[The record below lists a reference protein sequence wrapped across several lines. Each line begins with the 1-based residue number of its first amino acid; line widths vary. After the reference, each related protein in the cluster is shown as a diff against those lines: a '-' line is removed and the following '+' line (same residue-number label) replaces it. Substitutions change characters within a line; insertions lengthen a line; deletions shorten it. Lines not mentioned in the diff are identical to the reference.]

1 MHTLEQLAAYRVE
14 DLLREAALERL
25 ARSAE
30 PAGRRPRMAR
40 FLAFAL
46 LITTLLAPALAH
58 AQTSNDNSFDVPQG
72 GTMGTPDP
80 QTMASAY
87 GDLSVSILNVAAGN
101 DGVPR
106 QPEAEQ
112 TFRDVFAQPVLAAY
126 TSLSPDD
133 QQGLTQRQRLAVRDQ
148 WAAAVQSQVANA
160 PCELF
165 DAMARAQLLPSFGQ
179 YKQPNLDRLVAC
191 WNEYPELA
199 TDRQGNA
206 LSRGQGG
213 AGNHA
218 AFIGLMNANTLNF
231 AAGMNIASNIGGGA
245 YSFTVR

>member
-14 DLLREAALERL
+14 DLLREAAPERL

-30 PAGRRPRMAR
+30 PPGRRPRMAH

-72 GTMGTPDP
+72 GMMGTPDP
-80 QTMASAY
+80 QTTASAY
-87 GDLSVSILNVAAGN
+87 GDLSVFILNVAAGN

-133 QQGLTQRQRLAVRDQ
+133 QQ
-148 WAAAVQSQVANA
+148 
-160 PCELF
+160 
-165 DAMARAQLLPSFGQ
+165 
-179 YKQPNLDRLVAC
+179 
-191 WNEYPELA
+191 
-199 TDRQGNA
+199 
-206 LSRGQGG
+206 
-213 AGNHA
+213 
-218 AFIGLMNANTLNF
+218 
-231 AAGMNIASNIGGGA
+231 
-245 YSFTVR
+245 